1 MERDWAMVK
10 LENFSLELAPLQFQP
25 GIDYSAPPPDS
36 DGEYDT
42 DHEEE
47 ELFEPEG
54 RMNSPEDRMHSPEDM
69 FDVDESTRGWFQIAE
84 EGFSKVLKIVVIEIQ
99 LWCPLTF
106 SCVDQP
112 GWMRGGE
119 GRYYMTLIIVTQK
132 LFPGPVCLWFKRTLQ
147 LFKDF
152 SVSSDR
158 EKKMYT
164 WMLQTRKAAP

>member
-1 MERDWAMVK
+1 MF
-10 LENFSLELAPLQFQP
+10 LLNHP
-25 GIDYSAPPPDS
+25 GHFGLGT

-106 SCVDQP
+106 SCVGQP
-112 GWMRGGE
+112 GWMGGGE
-119 GRYYMTLIIVTQK
+119 GRYRITHN
-132 LFPGPVCLWFKRTLQ
+132 CH
-147 LFKDF
+147 
-152 SVSSDR
+152 SEAVSRSS
-158 EKKMYT
+158 
-164 WMLQTRKAAP
+164 LSLV